1 MGLEETIIVA
11 DDHPVFRNGIAS
23 LVGAQMPAA
32 KIYGV
37 DSLAE
42 ALDLA
47 RQMKEPPVLFVLD
60 LFYSRRSIKAE
71 LPALRREFRRAAI
84 IVISMS
90 DDRATVE
97 AVMSSGVNGF
107 ISKSTPPQDI
117 ATAIAAVLDGD
128 IVQRVPDAQRVTAG
142 GMSTALSARQ
152 LEVLQLIALGKSNKE
167 IALALTISPFT
178 VRIHVSALFRAF
190 GVTSR
195 TAAITKGIADGIL

>member
-23 LVGAQMPAA
+23 LVGAQIPAS
-32 KIYGV
+32 KIYSV

-60 LFYSRRSIKAE
+60 LFYSRRSIKTE

-84 IVISMS
+84 IIISMS

-107 ISKSTPPQDI
+107 ISKSTPPQEI
-117 ATAIAAVLDGD
+117 ATAIAAVLDGE
-128 IVQRVPDAQRVTAG
+128 IVQRVPNAQRVTAG
-142 GMSTALSARQ
+142 GMSTALSTRQ
-152 LEVLQLIALGKSNKE
+152 LEVLQLISLGKSNKE

-178 VRIHVSALFRAF
+178 VRIHVSALFRAL